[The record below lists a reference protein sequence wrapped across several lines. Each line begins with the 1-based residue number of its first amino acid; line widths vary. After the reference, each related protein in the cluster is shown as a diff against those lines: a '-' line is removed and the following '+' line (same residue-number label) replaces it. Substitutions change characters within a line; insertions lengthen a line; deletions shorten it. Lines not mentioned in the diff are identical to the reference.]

1 MERLREKLKIGIV
14 IAFLIGGVVGF
25 LGGSAFTVYL
35 DERGEKRIGSGV
47 SPKDT
52 TDVLVEENPTVSY
65 TGEEGKSALELLH
78 EYASYE
84 QEASGLIHIIDGRKA
99 DNKRR
104 EYWAFYV
111 NGKMAQV
118 GPADYQ
124 TKKGDKIEWKIEKY

>member
-1 MERLREKLKIGIV
+1 MGYMLKKIKSGIV
-14 IAFLIGGVVGF
+14 IAFLIGGIVGF

-78 EYASYE
+78 EHASYE
-84 QEASGLIHIIDGRKA
+84 QEASGLIHTIDGRKT

-111 NGKMAQV
+111 NGKLAPV
-118 GPADYQ
+118 GPAEYQ
-124 TKKGDKIEWKIEKY
+124 TKAGDKIEWKIEKY